1 MAIHEGVIKAIVS
14 SLFFFSGST
23 ACRIIINNNNNNNN
37 DLLTV
42 FLHGSS
48 TYYIHTEK
56 YSPKSCVVNFD
67 PSY

>member
-1 MAIHEGVIKAIVS
+1 MATHEGVIKAIVS
-14 SLFFFSGST
+14 SLFFGST
-23 ACRIIINNNNNNNN
+23 ACRIIIINNNNN